1 MAVVR
6 SVLMILF
13 GLFVATTARSL
24 LVHVLG
30 VLKQVFTSIILS
42 GNFESEEAIA
52 RLVTVPTD
60 LAQVGADVLM
70 NFVLALPFIV
80 GSLIVKYWIYLLF
93 P

>member
-1 MAVVR
+1 M
-6 SVLMILF
+6 F
-13 GLFVATTARSL
+13 L
-24 LVHVLG
+24 LQH
-30 VLKQVFTSIILS
+30 FS
-42 GNFESEEAIA
+42 GSFESEEAIA

-60 LAQVGADVLM
+60 FARVGADLLM

>member
-1 MAVVR
+1 ME
-6 SVLMILF
+6 LM
-13 GLFVATTARSL
+13 L
-24 LVHVLG
+24 LIQH
-30 VLKQVFTSIILS
+30 FS
-42 GNFESEEAIA
+42 GSFESEEAIA

-60 LAQVGADVLM
+60 LARVGADLLM

>member
-1 MAVVR
+1 
-6 SVLMILF
+6 LF
-13 GLFVATTARSL
+13 GVFVATTARSL

-30 VLKQVFTSIILS
+30 VLKQVVTSLILS
-42 GNFESEEAIA
+42 GSFESEEAIA